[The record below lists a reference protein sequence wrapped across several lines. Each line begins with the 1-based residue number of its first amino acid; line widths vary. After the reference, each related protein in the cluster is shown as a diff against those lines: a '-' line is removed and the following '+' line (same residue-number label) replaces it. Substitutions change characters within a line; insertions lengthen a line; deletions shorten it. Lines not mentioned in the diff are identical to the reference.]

1 MHGRRGQRDEHA
13 EDAVPRVGAGPV
25 HVVEHEH
32 GGFRHL
38 VEGAH
43 GRARAR
49 VHVAR
54 VEAHGQQRCV
64 AGVVD
69 VPGQPTQGGDDP
81 VVQLPGVDV
90 EVIEGEPGRRATPR
104 PGPLGE
110 RGGLAETRRRRHDRD
125 PVARDDGVQER
136 REPRPLDGGVGR
148 LRRRHQEPWR
158 RHPSRR
164 PRANH
169 SPDDRNR
176 DPRRTG
182 HRGTGFRAPGA
193 G

>member
-1 MHGRRGQRDEHA
+1 MHGRRDVRDEHA

-25 HVVEHEH
+25 HVVDHEH

-38 VEGAH
+38 VECAH

-54 VEAHGQQRCV
+54 VEAQGQQRCV

-69 VPGQPTQGGDDP
+69 VPGEPAQGGDDP

-90 EVIEGEPGRRATPR
+90 EVVEGEPGRRAAPR

-110 RGGLAETRRRRHDRD
+110 RGGLAEPAGAVTTVTRWRATAVSSSAVRRGRSMAVSAGCGGVTRNHGDGTQ
-125 PVARDDGVQER
+125 PVAHALTIPQ
-136 REPRPLDGGVGR
+136 
-148 LRRRHQEPWR
+148 
-158 RHPSRR
+158 
-164 PRANH
+164 
-169 SPDDRNR
+169 
-176 DPRRTG
+176 TI
-182 HRGTGFRAPGA
+182 GTGTVAQ
-193 G
+193 